1 MNDLEIYQEYEK
13 IRKKFKL
20 PETINPCLM
29 LLIGNKE
36 KPRGDQAFILAC
48 ELNRVGKQPK
58 RIKQI
63 LDSLYISQSKI
74 NSILK
79 SLKKTDYKYDC
90 ANLEERGLCVF
101 DNRESCRW
109 CKKSLDKNKKEWEE
123 KDFYTYGWPKKLRR
137 TEECLYRAIR
147 AIEIRRGWLPGTRL
161 FVSLDQLHEQ
171 SRVAKR
177 IMTKKLK
184 VLKKVGLIKYRR
196 GDHRVKGSKAR
207 ATQVQRII
215 PIPKPLDSQNIEQS

>member
-13 IRKKFKL
+13 TRRKFKL
-20 PETINPCLM
+20 PETIKPCLM

-36 KPRGDQAFILAC
+36 KLPGDQAFILAS
-48 ELNRVGKQPK
+48 ELHRVGKQAK
-58 RIKQI
+58 RIEQI

-90 ANLEERGLCVF
+90 STLEDRGFCLF
-101 DNRESCRW
+101 EDHKDCRW
-109 CKKSLDKNKKEWEE
+109 WKESPDKNKRGWEE
-123 KDFYTYGWPKKLRR
+123 KDFYTYGWPKELKR

-147 AIEIRRGWLPGTRL
+147 AIEIKRGWQPGTRL

-184 VLKKVGLIKYRR
+184 VLKKEGLIKYRP
-196 GDHRVKGSKAR
+196 GDRRVKGSKAR
-207 ATQVQRII
+207 ATQVTRII
-215 PIPKPLDSQNIEQS
+215 PIPKPSKSQDTEQS